1 MELPPN
7 PTEWY
12 MQLLAPLSPDIK
24 LDLICKLAESLKEK
38 LPHSE
43 KVTSKSEDFFETLSG
58 AWEEDITND
67 KSGIE
72 KAMEDVKAGR
82 VDKAKDA
89 DELFKQIVLLEL
101 GQVTPEKAFED
112 FKIQVELN
120 VDEDEVVFE
129 LN

>member
-24 LDLICKLAESLKEK
+24 LDLICKFAESLKEK

-89 DELFKQIVLLEL
+89 DELFKQIL
-101 GQVTPEKAFED
+101 D
-112 FKIQVELN
+112 
-120 VDEDEVVFE
+120 
-129 LN
+129 

>member
-24 LDLICKLAESLKEK
+24 LESLKEK

-89 DELFKQIVLLEL
+89 DELFKQIL
-101 GQVTPEKAFED
+101 D
-112 FKIQVELN
+112 
-120 VDEDEVVFE
+120 
-129 LN
+129 